1 MKAQF
6 EEAVKL
12 VDTLTKRPDN
22 QELLR
27 LYALFKQATEGDVSG
42 DPPGGFDFKG
52 AAKYNAWKEQAG
64 RSADEAMTD
73 YIDMVSSLVEKYT

>member
-1 MKAQF
+1 MKEQF

-22 QELLR
+22 QELLK

-52 AAKYNAWKEQAG
+52 AAKYNAWKAESG
-64 RSADEAMTD
+64 RSQEDAMSD
-73 YIDMVSSLVEKYT
+73 YIDLVKSLVEKYT

>member
-1 MKAQF
+1 MKEQF
-6 EEAVKL
+6 EEAVKK

-27 LYALFKQATEGDVSG
+27 LYALYKQSVEGDVSG

-52 AAKYNAWKEQAG
+52 LAKYNAWKELEGKGQE
-64 RSADEAMTD
+64 DAMHD
-73 YIDMVSSLVEKYT
+73 YIELVDQLVSKYS